1 VRRSLCLLA
10 AVAGAA
16 CSSNP
21 PGAKAGAPAADE
33 VLSFTF
39 DAPAGSERY
48 ECFGFD
54 ASALAGRWLT
64 GIEWKAPLPGSGPD
78 LHHAALYVSPQD
90 YPDGPVTC
98 DAMPVAW
105 TMHLW
110 LPGAPPLTLPS
121 GVALV
126 MPAGT
131 KRLVIQAHV
140 LRASVGPAGRASAVI
155 HSTGE
160 APTHEAKWL
169 PADGSVPAL
178 RPNMTQSTATTCIAA
193 APMHIVSSSPHMHLL
208 GVAFQGAFVKS
219 DAARSVFL
227 DVPSWNFDQQKTYEV
242 DRDVTAGE
250 GVESDCTWDNTT
262 DAYVLPGRSTH
273 DEMCG
278 QALIVWPAAT
288 ARWSG
293 CQ

>member
-1 VRRSLCLLA
+1 MRRVVCLFGLA
-10 AVAGAA
+10 ASACASGSPQNGSGAT
-16 CSSNP
+16 
-21 PGAKAGAPAADE
+21 PADDT
-33 VLSFTF
+33 LSFTF
-39 DAPAGSERY
+39 DAPAGTERY

-64 GIEWKAPLPGSGPD
+64 GIEWKAPAPGSGAD
-78 LHHAALYVSPQD
+78 LHHAALYALPQD

-110 LPGAPPLTLPS
+110 LPGAPPLELPP
-121 GVALV
+121 GVALGL
-126 MPAGT
+126 PAGT

-140 LRASVGPAGRASAVI
+140 LRASIGPAGHASAVL

-160 APTHEAKWL
+160 APTHEARWL
-169 PADGSVPAL
+169 PAAGSVPAL
-178 RPNMTQSTATTCIAA
+178 RPQMTQKTATTCIAA

-208 GVAFQGAFVKS
+208 GVAFQGAFVQS
-219 DAARSVFL
+219 DGARSVFL
-227 DVPSWNFDQQKTYEV
+227 DVPSWSFDQQNTYEV
-242 DRDVTAGE
+242 DRDVAAGE

-262 DAYVLPGRSTH
+262 DAYVLPGTSTH

-288 ARWSG
+288 AGWSG